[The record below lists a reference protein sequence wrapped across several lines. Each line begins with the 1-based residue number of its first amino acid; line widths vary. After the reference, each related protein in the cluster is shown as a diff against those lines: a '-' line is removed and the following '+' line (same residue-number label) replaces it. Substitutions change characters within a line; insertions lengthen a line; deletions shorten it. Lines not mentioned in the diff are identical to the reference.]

1 MHKKLPHFA
10 GPVVTPDFGVS
21 MTPDSGVMT
30 PESGVMT
37 PESGA
42 TILSRKD
49 ILEKT

>member
-10 GPVVTPDFGVS
+10 GPVVTPDLGVS
-21 MTPDSGVMT
+21 VTPDSGA
-30 PESGVMT
+30 MT

-49 ILEKT
+49 NLEKT